1 MAAFLVVLILRKTRM
16 TTEEHYVQG
25 GLDYQFVEKTLD
37 QRLEC
42 SICLLALRNPHQT
55 SCGHRFCYSC
65 ILTWLNEGKSCPHD
79 NASLG
84 EGIIFSLLSPFWGC
98 ICKCI
103 YAFFFPTGDLFP
115 DVSIAREISQLQVH
129 CPMGCEA
136 VMAVSKVENHV
147 CPSAAPTA
155 NQEVSDSPCP
165 HCGQSIE
172 LKFEPKRSHQL
183 ICPYVPVACLYA
195 QAGCSKR

>member
-1 MAAFLVVLILRKTRM
+1 MRAKTTIVHIPPFFPYRVCSDEEICIWRSRFECCGGDESGRYDLSLAFLLDRLSELVM

-84 EGIIFSLLSPFWGC
+84 EGTSNDDTIRALNC
-98 ICKCI
+98 
-103 YAFFFPTGDLFP
+103 T
-115 DVSIAREISQLQVH
+115 
-129 CPMGCEA
+129 
-136 VMAVSKVENHV
+136 
-147 CPSAAPTA
+147 
-155 NQEVSDSPCP
+155 
-165 HCGQSIE
+165 
-172 LKFEPKRSHQL
+172 
-183 ICPYVPVACLYA
+183 
-195 QAGCSKR
+195 